1 MTYLEYANTHRKE
14 LLVLD
19 GIDIPSKYCPR
30 NMFAICE
37 GERCTLERNPHF
49 MEHFTEEERNEACS
63 LCWNREM
70 PGTLNAGKLE
80 CTPISGEK
88 ICKEFRVYGYEKPEN
103 EKTDTKPRIL
113 DSGNRRKFE
122 SGAVRDICE
131 GKGRCDLLPMAV
143 VARLAD
149 EPVLKCIENFQTHNG
164 EVDLLYPALVQTY
177 QEPLMIFPDKHTM
190 LLEVSK
196 HFEAGA
202 AKYGDNNWRKG
213 IPVHCYIDSAVRHYL
228 KYRRGDTDEPHDRA
242 FCWNLMCAIWTCE
255 NKPELNDYD
264 ERNMKNDDQT
274 KTTKI

>member
-1 MTYLEYANTHRKE
+1 MALG
-14 LLVLD
+14 D
-19 GIDIPSKYCPR
+19 GTKVQKYYS
-30 NMFAICE
+30 E
-37 GERCTLERNPHF
+37 K
-49 MEHFTEEERNEACS
+49 EHFV
-63 LCWNREM
+63 
-70 PGTLNAGKLE
+70 AGLA
-80 CTPISGEK
+80 
-88 ICKEFRVYGYEKPEN
+88 
-103 EKTDTKPRIL
+103 

-164 EVDLLYPALVQTY
+164 EVDQLYPALVQTY
-177 QEPLMIFPDKHTM
+177 QEPLMIFPDKYTM

-202 AKYGDNNWRKG
+202 VKYGDNNWRKG

-274 KTTKI
+274 ETTKI

>member
-1 MTYLEYANTHRKE
+1 MALG
-14 LLVLD
+14 D
-19 GIDIPSKYCPR
+19 GTKVQKYYS
-30 NMFAICE
+30 E
-37 GERCTLERNPHF
+37 K
-49 MEHFTEEERNEACS
+49 EHFV
-63 LCWNREM
+63 
-70 PGTLNAGKLE
+70 AGLA
-80 CTPISGEK
+80 
-88 ICKEFRVYGYEKPEN
+88 
-103 EKTDTKPRIL
+103 

-164 EVDLLYPALVQTY
+164 EVDQLYPALVRTY
-177 QEPLMIFPDKHTM
+177 QEPLMIFPDKYTM

-202 AKYGDNNWRKG
+202 VKYGDNNWRKG

-264 ERNMKNDDQT
+264 ERNMKNNDQT
-274 KTTKI
+274 ETTKI

>member
-1 MTYLEYANTHRKE
+1 MTYLEYANAHRKE
-14 LLVLD
+14 LFILD
-19 GIDIPSKYCPR
+19 GIDIPSKHCPR
-30 NMFAICE
+30 NTFAICE
-37 GERCTLERNPHF
+37 GENCILEQKPHF
-49 MEHFTEEERNEACS
+49 TLKDEKEICR

-70 PGTLNAGKLE
+70 PGTSNA
-80 CTPISGEK
+80 S
-88 ICKEFRVYGYEKPEN
+88 
-103 EKTDTKPRIL
+103 KTDTKPRIL

-149 EPVLKCIENFQTHNG
+149 EPILKCIENFQTHNG

-177 QEPLMIFPDKHTM
+177 QEPLMIFPDKYTM

-202 AKYGDNNWRKG
+202 VKYGDNNWRKG

-255 NKPELNDYD
+255 NKPKLNDYD

-274 KTTKI
+274 EKTEI

>member
-1 MTYLEYANTHRKE
+1 MTYLEYAKAHRE
-14 LLVLD
+14 ER
-19 GIDIPSKYCPR
+19 GIPKNIDLAITYCPDA
-30 NMFAICE
+30 FAEDNRKCMAD
-37 GERCTLERNPHF
+37 TNPQ
-49 MEHFTEEERNEACS
+49 FTPKEQEETCRV
-63 LCWNREM
+63 CWNRE
-70 PGTLNAGKLE
+70 
-80 CTPISGEK
+80 I
-88 ICKEFRVYGYEKPEN
+88 PEM
-103 EKTDTKPRIL
+103 KPRIL

-177 QEPLMIFPDKHTM
+177 QKPLMIFPDKYTM

-202 AKYGDNNWRKG
+202 VKYGDNNWRKG

-264 ERNMKNDDQT
+264 ERNARNDDQT
-274 KTTKI
+274 ETTEI